1 MTEAEMQKRIAYQ
14 FGLINGN
21 IVLPNVF
28 LTVGGVGQYEADLLY
43 ITSKRYCTE
52 VEIKISMADFKAD
65 FKKKIYH
72 NSDIVRNFYYAF
84 PYELYQDNSTEINLM
99 LSDSDAGIMIVKD
112 FAGRCVR
119 ILRDPK
125 PRRDIKPISEQK
137 RYELMRVGC
146 IKWYTA
152 NRIKAVE

>member
-1 MTEAEMQKRIAYQ
+1 MTEDELQKRIAYQ

-21 IVLPNVF
+21 IVLPNIL
-28 LTVGGVGQYEADLLY
+28 LTVGRVGHYEADLLY
-43 ITSKRYCTE
+43 ITPKRYCTE

-84 PYELYQDNSTEINLM
+84 PHELYQENSIEINQIL
-99 LSDSDAGIMIVKD
+99 LDSDAGIMAVRD
-112 FAGRCVR
+112 FQGRCAR

-125 PRRDIKPISEQK
+125 TRRNIKPITEQK
-137 RYELMRVGC
+137 LYELLRIGC
-146 IKWYTA
+146 MKWYTA
-152 NRIKAVE
+152 NRM